1 MNWQVIETQYF
12 SEFESPKEKIV
23 AQFDTLVLAEDFV
36 NLVIPKDTRDRFKIE
51 HINKEAWIMM
61 ILLEKIK
68 KLEQLEKA
76 ADEAESRWTEQ
87 PSVSLSSN
95 LPCHISG

>member
-51 HINKEAWIMM
+51 HIA
-61 ILLEKIK
+61 LKI
-68 KLEQLEKA
+68 
-76 ADEAESRWTEQ
+76 
-87 PSVSLSSN
+87 
-95 LPCHISG
+95 IS

>member
-51 HINKEAWIMM
+51 HINKEAWIMK

-68 KLEQLEKA
+68 KLEQLEKSQTKQK
-76 ADEAESRWTEQ
+76 ADGQNSQKAK
-87 PSVSLSSN
+87 N
-95 LPCHISG
+95 